1 MPRVL
6 VLGLDGATFD
16 VIKPLS
22 AAGKL
27 PHFAKLLGEGCCQE
41 LGSTVP
47 AMSFPAWSSFLTGMN
62 PGRHG
67 IYDFMARRPRSY
79 ESQFINATWRKAD
92 SFAKI
97 LSESG
102 RKVALLSVPLTYPPE
117 RINGAVISGFDAP
130 GIGGAADASA
140 MHPPGLRAALRPVVG
155 EYPISA
161 NLEAL
166 SGEAL
171 LAALHD
177 TMARKAKAALHL
189 YQSEPWD
196 CFVLVLGETDAVA
209 HHFWSDYDPR
219 SPLRDRAGRNA
230 ALERAIPSIYQRA
243 DAILGDFLGCLGEDT
258 TLLVMSDHGHGGN
271 GSKGISLNRWLE
283 RQGLLRY
290 KAGSDSV
297 WGGAGWHRR
306 IARSFLGWS
315 KSLGLKVTPIPIK
328 KLLIRR
334 TRIAS
339 RMESWLRFSHLDWRR
354 TRVYSEEGSYP
365 SLWLN
370 VREREPQGVV
380 EPGPAYESLRDEVIR
395 RLGDWTDPES
405 GRTIVKRVYRREELY
420 RGPHTAQAPD
430 LTIEWNL
437 DDGYSYVNRRSTGP
451 GEPVFHLDGEQRA
464 GLKSGYHRNEGIL
477 MAYGGHV
484 RQGSAARRPTLID
497 LAPTILYLTGAPVP
511 GDLDGRILEEMITD
525 GYRAAHPV
533 QRAGPAPGQG
543 TPGSEVTYTDE
554 ESELIESRLRAL
566 GYIE

>member
-1 MPRVL
+1 MPRVV

-16 VIKPLS
+16 VIKPLVLE
-22 AAGKL
+22 GKL
-27 PHFAKLLGEGCCQE
+27 PHFSKLLNEGCCHE

-67 IYDFMARRPRSY
+67 IYDFMARRPHSY

-97 LSESG
+97 LSEAG
-102 RKVALLSVPLTYPPE
+102 RRVALLSVPLTYPPE
-117 RINGAVISGFDAP
+117 QINGVVISGFDAP
-130 GIGGAADASA
+130 GIGGVADASA
-140 MHPPGLRAALRPVVG
+140 IHPPGLRSTLRQVVG

-166 SGEAL
+166 SGGML
-171 LAALHD
+171 LSGLDD
-177 TMARKAKAALHL
+177 TMSRKAKAALHL
-189 YQSEPWD
+189 YKGEPWD

-209 HHFWSDYDPR
+209 YHFWSHYE
-219 SPLRDRAGRNA
+219 G
-230 ALERAIPSIYQRA
+230 AIESIYRRA
-243 DAILGDFLGCLGEDT
+243 DTILGEFLACLGDDT

-271 GSKGISLNRWLE
+271 GAKGISLNRWLQ

-290 KAGSDSV
+290 RATGEGG
-297 WGGAGWHRR
+297 WGGGGWHRR
-306 IARSFLGWS
+306 LARSVLNLC
-315 KSLGLKVTPIPIK
+315 KSFGLKVTPVPIK

-354 TRVYSEEGSYP
+354 TQVYSEEGSYP

-370 VREREPQGVV
+370 VRGREPMGVV
-380 EPGPAYESLRDEVIR
+380 EPGAYESLRDDVVR
-395 RLGDWTDPES
+395 RLREWSDPES
-405 GRTIVKRVYRREELY
+405 NRKVVNRVYRREEIY
-420 RGPHTAQAPD
+420 QGPYTSQAPD

-451 GEPVFHLDGEQRA
+451 GEPIFSLDGKQRT

-477 MAYGGHV
+477 MAYGSRV
-484 RQGSAARRPTLID
+484 RAHAELRRPTLID
-497 LAPTILYLTGAPVP
+497 LAPTILYLAGAAVP
-511 GDLDGRILEEMITD
+511 GDMDGRILEEMIE
-525 GYRAAHPV
+525 GEYRSTHPV
-533 QRAGPAPGQG
+533 LRSGAHTGPGSPE
-543 TPGSEVTYTDE
+543 SEVTYTE
-554 ESELIESRLRAL
+554 EEAELIKSRLRAL

>member
-16 VIKPLS
+16 IIKPL
-22 AAGKL
+22 ALEGKL
-27 PHFAKLLGEGCCQE
+27 PHFSRLLREGCCQE

-47 AMSFPAWSSFLTGMN
+47 AMSFPAWSSFLTGKN

-67 IYDFMARRPRSY
+67 IYDFMARRPHSY

-92 SFAKI
+92 SLAKI

-102 RKVALLSVPLTYPPE
+102 RRVALLSVPLTYPPE
-117 RINGAVISGFDAP
+117 RIDGVVISGFDAP
-130 GIGGAADASA
+130 GIGGVADASA
-140 MHPPGLRAALRPVVG
+140 IHPPDLRSTLRQVVG

-166 SGEAL
+166 SGETL
-171 LAALHD
+171 LSGLHD
-177 TMARKAKAALHL
+177 TMRRKAKAALHL
-189 YQSEPWD
+189 YKSEPWA

-209 HHFWSDYDPR
+209 HHFWSHYDPR
-219 SPLRDRAGRNA
+219 SPLRDHAQRNPV
-230 ALERAIPSIYQRA
+230 LESAIPSIYQRA
-243 DAILGDFLGCLGEDT
+243 DTILGEFLACLGDDT

-271 GSKGISLNRWLE
+271 GAKGISLNRWLE

-290 KAGSDSV
+290 RATGESG

-306 IARSFLGWS
+306 LARAFLSGS
-315 KSLGLKVTPIPIK
+315 KSLGLKVTPVPIK

-339 RMESWLRFSHLDWRR
+339 RMESWLRFSHLDWSQIQ
-354 TRVYSEEGSYP
+354 VYSEEGSYP

-370 VREREPQGVV
+370 VRGREPMGVV
-380 EPGPAYESLRDEVIR
+380 EPGGPYERLREEVIR
-395 RLGDWTDPES
+395 RLGEWSDPES
-405 GRTIVKRVYRREELY
+405 GRKVVKRAYRREELY
-420 RGPHTAQAPD
+420 QGPHTAQAPD

-451 GEPVFHLDGEQRA
+451 GEPIFPLDGKQKT
-464 GLKSGYHRNEGIL
+464 GLKTGYHRNEGIL
-477 MAYGGHV
+477 MAYGSRV
-484 RQGSAARRPTLID
+484 RGDSALRRPTLID
-497 LAPTILYLTGAPVP
+497 LAPTILYLAGAPVP
-511 GDLDGRILEEMITD
+511 GDMDGRILEEMIKD
-525 GYRAAHPV
+525 EYRASHPV
-533 QRAGPAPGQG
+533 QRTGSHPGPESPE
-543 TPGSEVTYTDE
+543 SEVTYTE
-554 ESELIESRLRAL
+554 EEAELIKSRLRAL

>member
-1 MPRVL
+1 MPRVV

-16 VIKPLS
+16 VIKPLVLE
-22 AAGKL
+22 GKL
-27 PHFAKLLGEGCCQE
+27 PHFSKLLNEGCCHE

-47 AMSFPAWSSFLTGMN
+47 AMSFPAWSSFLTGTN

-67 IYDFMARRPRSY
+67 IYDFMARRPHSY

-97 LSESG
+97 LSEAG
-102 RKVALLSVPLTYPPE
+102 RRVALLSVPLTYPPE
-117 RINGAVISGFDAP
+117 QINGVVISGFDAP
-130 GIGGAADASA
+130 GIGGVADASA
-140 MHPPGLRAALRPVVG
+140 IHPPGLRSTLRQVVG

-166 SGEAL
+166 SGGML
-171 LAALHD
+171 LSGLDD
-177 TMARKAKAALHL
+177 TMSRKAKAALHL
-189 YQSEPWD
+189 YKGEPWD

-209 HHFWSDYDPR
+209 HHFWSHYDPR
-219 SPLRDRAGRNA
+219 SPLRDQAHRDPVLGG
-230 ALERAIPSIYQRA
+230 AIESIYRRA
-243 DAILGDFLGCLGEDT
+243 DTILGEFLACLGDDT

-271 GSKGISLNRWLE
+271 GAKGISLNRWLQ

-290 KAGSDSV
+290 RATGEGG
-297 WGGAGWHRR
+297 WGGGGWHRR
-306 IARSFLGWS
+306 LARSVLNLC
-315 KSLGLKVTPIPIK
+315 KSFGLKVTPVPIK

-354 TRVYSEEGSYP
+354 TQVYSEEGSYP

-370 VREREPQGVV
+370 VRGREPMGVV
-380 EPGPAYESLRDEVIR
+380 EPGAYESLRDDVVR
-395 RLGDWTDPES
+395 RLREWSDPES
-405 GRTIVKRVYRREELY
+405 NRKVVNRVYRREEIY
-420 RGPHTAQAPD
+420 QGPYTSQAPD

-451 GEPVFHLDGEQRA
+451 GEPIFSLDGKQRT

-477 MAYGGHV
+477 MAYGSRV
-484 RQGSAARRPTLID
+484 RAHSELRRPTLID
-497 LAPTILYLTGAPVP
+497 LAPTILYLAGAAVP
-511 GDLDGRILEEMITD
+511 GDMDGRILEEMIE
-525 GYRAAHPV
+525 GEYRSTHPV
-533 QRAGPAPGQG
+533 LRSGAHSGPGSPE
-543 TPGSEVTYTDE
+543 SEVTYTE
-554 ESELIESRLRAL
+554 EEAELIKSRLRAL